1 MPPPSSP
8 SSPAPKP
15 PKPPMGGKPPPKSGM
30 GKLPI
35 GNPPWR
41 VLSAGAPNPPKP
53 PMGGK
58 PPPKSGKP
66 PSPKSGMSPP
76 NPPNLKGFSPRW
88 LPDVVTLRVR
98 SSIVILSLHLMP
110 RHPSPVATML
120 RVPLPERRI
129 LSFAQMTADLLLAVS
144 LQAVRVSVFSVPLAA
159 SISTF
164 FLFFSQRGAPS

>member
-1 MPPPSSP
+1 
-8 SSPAPKP
+8 
-15 PKPPMGGKPPPKSGM
+15 MGGKPPPKSG
-30 GKLPI
+30 
-35 GNPPWR
+35 N
-41 VLSAGAPNPPKP
+41 
-53 PMGGK
+53 
-58 PPPKSGKP
+58 P

-76 NPPNLKGFSPRW
+76 NLPNLKGFLPRW

-164 FLFFSQRGAPS
+164 FLFFSQRGAPSWLVRSSLFSFTFALPSVLRMSCPSLLLPLTATVSLCA